1 MKLTLYQILITLVAA
16 YFIGERFT
24 RFMRREK
31 TQSLFKFLTIALLWF
46 CIIAIT
52 DIPQFASWFSHVIGM
67 GDKDGNSIILMGFVI
82 VFLILLRMLSII
94 ERIERNITDLVRRD
108 ALEDLKKSEPFQN
121 LKK

>member
-1 MKLTLYQILITLVAA
+1 
-16 YFIGERFT
+16 
-24 RFMRREK
+24 
-31 TQSLFKFLTIALLWF
+31 
-46 CIIAIT
+46 
-52 DIPQFASWFSHVIGM
+52 M

>member
-1 MKLTLYQILITLVAA
+1 MKLSMYQWIITFIAA
-16 YFIGERFT
+16 YFIGDRFT
-24 RFMRREK
+24 RFIRREK
-31 TQSLFKFLTIALLWF
+31 TQSLFKFLTIAFLWL

-52 DIPQFASWFSHVIGM
+52 DIPSFSSWISHMMGL
-67 GDKDGNSIILMGFVI
+67 GDKDGNSIILIGFVA

-108 ALEDLKKSEPFQN
+108 ALEDLTKSVPFQE